1 MDVPLLAV
9 SSSPEE
15 WEKSGRSLFQNKRYL
30 QALHCFERAGLSREV
45 AVSHSYYLRHQA
57 RLIPVVESHKGQQTR
72 IAAFLVAAEAFL
84 ECATAA
90 VNAKEKRIYYRNA
103 GDCFECAQDEYQA
116 ACAYTEAH
124 EFTTAAKL
132 FRVCAKF
139 DEAVDIVKRFRQEI
153 DDDVAQNIVNV
164 ARLFYFRGGELQ

>member
-30 QALHCFERAGLSREV
+30 QALHCFKRAGLSREV
-45 AVSHSYYLRHQA
+45 AVSNAYYLREQA
-57 RLIPVVESHKGQQTR
+57 RLMPAVESRKIQQTR
-72 IAAFLVAAEAFL
+72 ITAFLVAADAFL

-90 VNAKEKRIYYRNA
+90 INAREIRVYYRNA
-103 GDCFECAQDEYQA
+103 GDCFERVEDHYRA
-116 ACAYTEAH
+116 ARAYVEAH

-132 FRVCAKF
+132 FRECAKF
-139 DEAVDIVKRFRQEI
+139 DEAVDLVKRFRQEI
-153 DDDVAQNIVNV
+153 DDDVAQYIFDV
-164 ARLFYFRGGELQ
+164 AKLFYFRGGELQ

>member
-30 QALHCFERAGLSREV
+30 QALHCFERAGLGREV
-45 AVSHSYYLRHQA
+45 AVSHTYYLRQQA
-57 RLIPVVESHKGQQTR
+57 RLIPAVESRKSQQTR

-90 VNAKEKRIYYRNA
+90 INAKDKRVYYRNA
-103 GDCFECAQDEYQA
+103 GDCFERAEDDYRA
-116 ACAYTEAH
+116 ARAYVEAH

-153 DDDVAQNIVNV
+153 DDDVAQNIFDV

>member
-30 QALHCFERAGLSREV
+30 QALHCFERAGLTREV
-45 AVSHSYYLRHQA
+45 AVSHTYYLREQA
-57 RLIPVVESHKGQQTR
+57 QLIPVVESRKAQQTR
-72 IAAFLVAAEAFL
+72 VVAFLTAAEAFL

-90 VNAKEKRIYYRNA
+90 INTKEKRVYYRNA
-103 GDCFECAQDEYQA
+103 GDCFERAEDDYRA
-116 ACAYTEAH
+116 ARAYVEAH

-139 DEAVDIVKRFRQEI
+139 DEAIDVVKQFRHEI
-153 DDDVAQNIVNV
+153 DDDVAQNIFGV

>member
-45 AVSHSYYLRHQA
+45 VVSRTYYLREQA
-57 RLIPVVESHKGQQTR
+57 RLTPAGESRKNRQTR
-72 IAAFLVAAEAFL
+72 TAAFLVAAKAFL
-84 ECATAA
+84 ECAKAA
-90 VNAKEKRIYYRNA
+90 TNATYKRVYYRNA
-103 GDCFECAQDEYQA
+103 GDCFERAEEKGQA
-116 ACAYTEAH
+116 ACAYLEAQ
-124 EFTTAAKL
+124 EYTTAAKL
-132 FRVCAKF
+132 FRGCAKF
-139 DEAVDIVKRFRQEI
+139 DEAVDVVKRYRQEMDAEI
-153 DDDVAQNIVNV
+153 AQNIFDV

>member
-30 QALHCFERAGLSREV
+30 QALHCFERAGLSREA
-45 AVSHSYYLRHQA
+45 AVSNTYYLRHQA
-57 RLIPVVESHKGQQTR
+57 RLIPAVESRKSQQTR
-72 IAAFLVAAEAFL
+72 IAAFLAAAEAFL

-90 VNAKEKRIYYRNA
+90 VNAKEKRVYYRNA
-103 GDCFECAQDEYQA
+103 GDCFECAEDNYRA
-116 ACAYTEAH
+116 ARAYIEAR
-124 EFTTAAKL
+124 EFTIAAKL

-153 DDDVAQNIVNV
+153 DNDVAQNIFNV